1 MILMIKQNN
10 YSKKF
15 TIIFFIFF
23 FFTGLF
29 ITKDYGVSSD
39 EYASRIKGFVTLN
52 YIGEKIAPKITQKF
66 KAEKQIPQLHEYAQ
80 KIYGVV
86 FEASTVLFEVL
97 ADIKDK
103 KNQFLSRHYFNFIIF
118 FIATIFFYRILKLR
132 FNNETYA
139 LLGTIFLILS
149 PRIFA
154 DSFYNNKDLVFLSFF
169 TISSYYSMK
178 LIKKQNFK
186 NSVKF
191 SLFAALTIDIRV
203 LGILFVHIFYNSD
216 K

>member
-1 MILMIKQNN
+1 M
-10 YSKKF
+10 
-15 TIIFFIFF
+15 
-23 FFTGLF
+23 
-29 ITKDYGVSSD
+29 
-39 EYASRIKGFVTLN
+39 
-52 YIGEKIAPKITQKF
+52 
-66 KAEKQIPQLHEYAQ
+66 HEYAQ